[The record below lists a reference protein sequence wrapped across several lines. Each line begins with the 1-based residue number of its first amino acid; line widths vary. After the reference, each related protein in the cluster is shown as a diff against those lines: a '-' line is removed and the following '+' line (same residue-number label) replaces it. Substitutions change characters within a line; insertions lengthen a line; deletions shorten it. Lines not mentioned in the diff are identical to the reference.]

1 MRLTIVFLSLILY
14 AFSPTKYDYPYLL
27 LIFAL
32 FIFSGFISIK
42 QQIKRKEFISFN
54 VLFAISFFLTSFAY
68 PIFIKPIG
76 LDIWL
81 SQIINEN
88 VITKSTALCQLAFS
102 SYVLGLGIK
111 KNKKKNYTHIL
122 SKAHPVN
129 YFISPLIG
137 FIFFIIGFFIVI
149 STKGTIN
156 FDEGWSEFLF
166 SLFILY
172 TIVVIGYSGK
182 QSLLYKKKYYLL
194 ACIAIAS
201 FLLLFIIGDRGLI
214 LSIFV
219 GLLSVYTLYIRKIKL
234 RYFLLLGIISV
245 FTLSLIADIRHGDS
259 VFKNIQSYEIT
270 QSDSKWDYFSDLTA
284 ISRNIYVGYEYK
296 ENYGFYKPERIIL
309 LPLTPIPFLPSLIS
323 NHLLGEEYSNYSSSS
338 KIITSHSSF
347 IKEGPSLMGGLGT
360 HCVIDS
366 YISWGVFGTIMLF
379 LLLGYVVNISYVN
392 IHNNLYYAMTYFVL
406 TAYAIYIPRS
416 TVYEQYRLIV
426 WIVILTYLFRN
437 QTYIIKKIK

>member
-1 MRLTIVFLSLILY
+1 MRLIIVLLSLILY
-14 AFSPTKYDYPYLL
+14 AFSPNKYDYPYLL

-32 FIFSGFISIK
+32 FVFSGFISIK
-42 QQIKRKEFISFN
+42 DQIKTKEFISFN

-111 KNKKKNYTHIL
+111 KTNKNKFRHVITKVHSI
-122 SKAHPVN
+122 N
-129 YFISPLIG
+129 YFIIPFIG
-137 FIFFIIGFFIVI
+137 FLFFIVGFFIVI

-156 FDEGWSEFLF
+156 FDEGWSAFLF
-166 SLFILY
+166 TLFILY
-172 TIVVIGYSGK
+172 STIVIGYSGK
-182 QSLLYKKKYYLL
+182 QSFLYKKKYYLL
-194 ACIAIAS
+194 ICIAIAS

-245 FTLSLIADIRHGDS
+245 FTLSLIGDIRHGDS

-360 HCVIDS
+360 HAVIDL
-366 YISWGVFGTIMLF
+366 YISWGVFGTILLFF
-379 LLLGYVVNISYVN
+379 LLGHVVNISYLNMYNN
-392 IHNNLYYAMTYFVL
+392 IYYAMIYFVL
-406 TAYAIYIPRS
+406 TASSISIPRA
-416 TVYEQYRLIV
+416 TIYQHFRLIV
-426 WIVILTYLFRN
+426 WILVLTYIFRHF
-437 QTYIIKKIK
+437 TFVKRKL

>member
-1 MRLTIVFLSLILY
+1 MRLIIVLLSLILY
-14 AFSPTKYDYPYLL
+14 AFSPNKYDYPYLL

-32 FIFSGFISIK
+32 FVFSGFISIK
-42 QQIKRKEFISFN
+42 DQIKTKEFISFN
-54 VLFAISFFLTSFAY
+54 VLFVTSFFLTSFAY

-76 LDIWL
+76 IDIWL
-81 SQIINEN
+81 SNIINEN
-88 VITKSTALCQLAFS
+88 VITKSTALCQIAFS

-111 KNKKKNYTHIL
+111 KNKKKNYAHIIT
-122 SKAHPVN
+122 KADPIN

-137 FIFFIIGFFIVI
+137 FISFIIGFFIVI

-156 FDEGWSEFLF
+156 FDEGWSESLF

-172 TIVVIGYSGK
+172 TIVVIGYSGRE
-182 QSLLYKKKYYLL
+182 SLLYKKKYYLL
-194 ACIAIAS
+194 ICIAIAS

-219 GLLSVYTLYIRKIKL
+219 ALFSAYTIYIRKIKF
-234 RYFLLLGIISV
+234 RYFFLLGVISV
-245 FTLSLIADIRHGDS
+245 FILSFIADIRQGDS
-259 VFKNIQSYEIT
+259 VIKNIQSYEVT

-323 NHLLGEEYSNYSSSS
+323 NHLLGEEYSYYSSSS

-360 HCVIDS
+360 HAVIDV
-366 YISWGVFGTIMLF
+366 YISWGIIGTILF
-379 LLLGYVVNISYVN
+379 FLILGHVVNISYLN
-392 IHNNLYYAMTYFVL
+392 IHNIYYAMIYFVL
-406 TAYAIYIPRS
+406 TAYSISIPKATIY
-416 TVYEQYRLIV
+416 QHFRLIV
-426 WIVILTYLFRN
+426 WILVLTYLFRHV
-437 QTYIIKKIK
+437 TFIKRKL